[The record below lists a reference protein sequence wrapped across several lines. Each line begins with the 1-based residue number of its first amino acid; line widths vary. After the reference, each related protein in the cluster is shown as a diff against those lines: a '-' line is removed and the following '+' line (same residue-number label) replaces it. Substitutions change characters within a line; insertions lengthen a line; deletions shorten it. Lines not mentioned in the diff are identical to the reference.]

1 MLHERQ
7 IPADAAG
14 YARALA
20 LVAEHYPVPRAWA
33 VEGSG
38 ACGAGLARF
47 LAAQAERVIEIDRP
61 ERRGERTRAKSDA
74 LDAVRAARTARGR
87 ERQASPRAGG
97 MREGL
102 RMLLVTRAGAV
113 EVRRRAPKQ
122 LRALIVTAP
131 EEIRRTRRGRSER
144 ALLIRC
150 QTLGVPRDADPA
162 LRAAVRALGAP
173 ARRVVLATDE
183 ATALERDIARD
194 VRLLCPQLPAEP
206 GVGPTSAARRAM
218 KLGIGAWVRRQ
229 RAQRVRAISS
239 TTSRPAPRRTRRR

>member
-1 MLHERQ
+1 SGSHPRPAPATPESEVPARSQTRSTSSSAWTPTAILTPWPPWTPARAGVLHERQ

-87 ERQASPRAGG
+87 ERQ
-97 MREGL
+97 
-102 RMLLVTRAGAV
+102 
-113 EVRRRAPKQ
+113 
-122 LRALIVTAP
+122 
-131 EEIRRTRRGRSER
+131 
-144 ALLIRC
+144 
-150 QTLGVPRDADPA
+150 
-162 LRAAVRALGAP
+162 
-173 ARRVVLATDE
+173 
-183 ATALERDIARD
+183 
-194 VRLLCPQLPAEP
+194 
-206 GVGPTSAARRAM
+206 
-218 KLGIGAWVRRQ
+218 
-229 RAQRVRAISS
+229 
-239 TTSRPAPRRTRRR
+239 